1 MKVRDGGRR
10 WCSCGL
16 PAGVRVEKVERADAR
31 GSALFQKQSRCSGQ
45 SAQRVPSEPGLTAES
60 AMLAHSTGRSQRR
73 KDEQ

>member
-1 MKVRDGGRR
+1 M
-10 WCSCGL
+10 
-16 PAGVRVEKVERADAR
+16 EKVERADAR

-60 AMLAHSTGRSQRR
+60 VMLAHSTGRSQRR

>member
-31 GSALFQKQSRCSGQ
+31 GMLYFRNKVDAVVK
-45 SAQRVPSEPGLTAES
+45 VPRES
-60 AMLAHSTGRSQRR
+60 QVSQA
-73 KDEQ
+73 